1 MSVVA
6 ANILRPFNGKRSVA
20 EERLKKLG
28 SVFERYGAK
37 VKTTNFVAGQYT
49 ECIGL
54 LRSYPDFKTATAA
67 LVKVANDPEGQEIRN
82 LRETDPSGEMVV
94 SREVRRTIFGETKW
108 ANNPVS
114 FVRRYAISRADV
126 SKAMPILESIQKNIM
141 DKEEVNMRATIP
153 IFSSQMSGITVAYQ
167 LKSLEHLGEVLDT
180 TSANSEMQSLIE
192 EANKFA
198 SLESASVMV
207 AF

>member
-6 ANILRPFNGKRSVA
+6 ANILSPFAGKRSVA

-28 SVFERYGAK
+28 SIFERHGAK
-37 VKTTNFVAGQYT
+37 VKTTNFVAGQYAG
-49 ECIGL
+49 CIGL

-67 LVKVANDPEGQEIRN
+67 LVKVANDPEGQEVRN
-82 LRETDPSGEMVV
+82 LRETDPAGEMVV
-94 SREVRRTIFGETKW
+94 SREVRRTIFGEPKW

-114 FVRRYAISRADV
+114 FLRKYAISRADV
-126 SKAMPILESIQKNIM
+126 SKAMPILGGIQKIM

-153 IFSSQMSGITVAYQ
+153 IFSSEMSGITVAYQ
-167 LKSLEHLGEVLDT
+167 LKSLDHLGEVLDT
-180 TSANSEMQSLIE
+180 TSADSEMQSLIE

-198 SLESASVMV
+198 SLEAASVMV
-207 AF
+207 SF

>member
-28 SVFERYGAK
+28 SVFERYGAN

-114 FVRRYAISRADV
+114 FVRKYAISRADV
-126 SKAMPILESIQKNIM
+126 SKAMPILEGIQKIM

-153 IFSSQMSGITVAYQ
+153 IFSSEMSGITVAYQ

>member
-28 SVFERYGAK
+28 SVFERYGAN

-126 SKAMPILESIQKNIM
+126 SKAVPILEGIQKIM

-153 IFSSQMSGITVAYQ
+153 IFSSEMSGITVAYQ
-167 LKSLEHLGEVLDT
+167 LKSLDHLGEVLDT
-180 TSANSEMQSLIE
+180 TSADSEMQSLIE

-198 SLESASVMV
+198 SLEAASVMV

>member
-20 EERLKKLG
+20 EERLKILG

-37 VKTTNFVAGQYT
+37 VKTTNFVAGRYT

-54 LRSYPDFKTATAA
+54 LRSYPNLKTANAA
-67 LVKVANDPEGQEIRN
+67 LVKAANDPEGQEIRN
-82 LRETDPSGEMVV
+82 LRETDPAGEMVV
-94 SREVRRTIFGETKW
+94 SREVRRTIFGEPKW

-114 FVRRYAISRADV
+114 FLRKYVISSADV
-126 SKAMPILESIQKNIM
+126 SKAMPILEGIQKIM

-153 IFSSQMSGITVAYQ
+153 IFSSEMSGITVAYQ
-167 LKSLEHLGEVLDT
+167 LKSLDHLGEVLDT
-180 TSANSEMQSLIE
+180 TSADSEMQSLIE

>member
-28 SVFERYGAK
+28 SVFERYGAN

-94 SREVRRTIFGETKW
+94 SREVRRTIFGEPKW

-114 FVRRYAISRADV
+114 FLRKYAISRADV
-126 SKAMPILESIQKNIM
+126 SKAMPILEGIQKIM
-141 DKEEVNMRATIP
+141 GKEEVNMRATIP
-153 IFSSQMSGITVAYQ
+153 IFSSEMSGITVAYQ

>member
-28 SVFERYGAK
+28 SVFERHGAK

-94 SREVRRTIFGETKW
+94 SREVRRTIFGEPKW

-114 FVRRYAISRADV
+114 FLRKYAISRADV
-126 SKAMPILESIQKNIM
+126 SKAMPILEGIQKIM
-141 DKEEVNMRATIP
+141 GKEEVNMRATIP
-153 IFSSQMSGITVAYQ
+153 IFSSEMSGITVAYQ

>member
-94 SREVRRTIFGETKW
+94 SREVRRTIFGEPKW

-114 FVRRYAISRADV
+114 FLRKYAISRADV
-126 SKAMPILESIQKNIM
+126 SKAMPILEGIQKIM
-141 DKEEVNMRATIP
+141 GKEEVNMRATIP
-153 IFSSQMSGITVAYQ
+153 IFSSEMSGITVAYQ

>member
-6 ANILRPFNGKRSVA
+6 ANILSPFAGKRSVA

-28 SVFERYGAK
+28 SIFERHGAK
-37 VKTTNFVAGQYT
+37 VKTTNFVAGQYAG
-49 ECIGL
+49 CIGL

-67 LVKVANDPEGQEIRN
+67 LVKVANDPEGQEVRN
-82 LRETDPSGEMVV
+82 LRETDPAGEMVV
-94 SREVRRTIFGETKW
+94 SREVRRTIFGEPKW

-114 FVRRYAISRADV
+114 FLRKYAISRADV
-126 SKAMPILESIQKNIM
+126 SKAMPILGGIQKIM

-153 IFSSQMSGITVAYQ
+153 IFSSEMSGITVAYQ
-167 LKSLEHLGEVLDT
+167 LKSLDHLGEVLDT
-180 TSANSEMQSLIE
+180 TSADSEMQSLIE

-198 SLESASVMV
+198 SLEVASVMV
-207 AF
+207 SF

>member
-20 EERLKKLG
+20 EERLKKMG

-94 SREVRRTIFGETKW
+94 SREVRRTIFGEPKW

-114 FVRRYAISRADV
+114 FLRKYAISRADV
-126 SKAMPILESIQKNIM
+126 SKAMPILEGIQKIM
-141 DKEEVNMRATIP
+141 GKEEVNMRATIP
-153 IFSSQMSGITVAYQ
+153 IFSSEMSGITVAYQ
-167 LKSLEHLGEVLDT
+167 LKSLDHLGEVLDT

-198 SLESASVMV
+198 SLEAASVMV
-207 AF
+207 SF

>member
-1 MSVVA
+1 MNFPSKL
-6 ANILRPFNGKRSVA
+6 I
-20 EERLKKLG
+20 EEAVEQFAKLPG
-28 SVFERYGAK
+28 VGR
-37 VKTTNFVAGQYT
+37 
-49 ECIGL
+49 
-54 LRSYPDFKTATAA
+54 KTALRLA
-67 LVKVANDPEGQEIRN
+67 LN
-82 LRETDPSGEMVV
+82 L
-94 SREVRRTIFGETKW
+94 
-108 ANNPVS
+108 
-114 FVRRYAISRADV
+114 
-126 SKAMPILESIQKNIM
+126 LQM

-198 SLESASVMV
+198 SLEAASVMV

>member
-28 SVFERYGAK
+28 SVFERYGAN

-94 SREVRRTIFGETKW
+94 SREVRRTIFGEPKW

-114 FVRRYAISRADV
+114 FLRKYAISRADV
-126 SKAMPILESIQKNIM
+126 SKAMPILEGIQKIM
-141 DKEEVNMRATIP
+141 GKEEVNMRATIP
-153 IFSSQMSGITVAYQ
+153 IFSSEMSGITVAYQ
-167 LKSLEHLGEVLDT
+167 LKSLDHLGEVLDT

>member
-1 MSVVA
+1 M
-6 ANILRPFNGKRSVA
+6 
-20 EERLKKLG
+20 
-28 SVFERYGAK
+28 
-37 VKTTNFVAGQYT
+37 
-49 ECIGL
+49 
-54 LRSYPDFKTATAA
+54 
-67 LVKVANDPEGQEIRN
+67 
-82 LRETDPSGEMVV
+82 
-94 SREVRRTIFGETKW
+94 RRTIFGEAKW
-108 ANNPVS
+108 ASNPVS
-114 FVRRYAISRADV
+114 GIRKYAISRADV

-198 SLESASVMV
+198 SLEAASVMV
-207 AF
+207 SF

>member
-94 SREVRRTIFGETKW
+94 SREVRRTIFGEPKW

-114 FVRRYAISRADV
+114 FLRKYAISRADV
-126 SKAMPILESIQKNIM
+126 SKAMPILEGIQKIM
-141 DKEEVNMRATIP
+141 GKEEVNMRATIP
-153 IFSSQMSGITVAYQ
+153 IFSSEMSGITVAYQ

-198 SLESASVMV
+198 SLEAASVMV
-207 AF
+207 SF

>member
-28 SVFERYGAK
+28 SVFERYGAN

-54 LRSYPDFKTATAA
+54 LRSYPDFKTANAA
-67 LVKVANDPEGQEIRN
+67 LVKAANDPEGQEIKS
-82 LRETDPSGEMVV
+82 LRETDPAGEMVV
-94 SREVRRTIFGETKW
+94 SREVLRTIFGEAKW
-108 ANNPVS
+108 ASNPVS
-114 FVRRYAISRADV
+114 GIRKYAISRADV
-126 SKAMPILESIQKNIM
+126 SKAMPILEGVQKIM
-141 DKEEVNMRATIP
+141 DKEEVNVRAFMP
-153 IFSSQMSGITVAYQ
+153 VLSSEMSRLGVSYQ
-167 LKSLEHLGEVLDT
+167 FKSLDHLGEVLDT
-180 TSANSEMQSLIE
+180 TAAGSEMQSLIE
-192 EANKFA
+192 EANTFS
-198 SLESASVMV
+198 SLETASVMV